1 MTTSL
6 RALRR
11 KIAAVWLVLVGLG
24 IAVFSLGA
32 AELRE
37 GRVTQI
43 FNDVK
48 LLPSEAAA
56 RQAAVNDLV
65 RSGTAVRTGVDSR
78 SELTFQDLTIARL
91 GANSIFTVEGGTRTI
106 NLDNG
111 AILLRVPKDSG
122 GAKISTAAVTA
133 AITGTTIMAEYHRDL
148 YKFVMLEGTAK
159 ICRVREF
166 RPKGAP
172 PVTEEERRRRSE
184 DCVELHAGQMLSGRL
199 GEPLGQPEE
208 VDLRLLTSTSQLI
221 QGFGPLGSE
230 DLIAAA
236 IAAQQG
242 TVLALNNVQDPTG
255 LDARDQTAATNSPT
269 PSPTPQPSVTPTPS
283 PTATPT
289 PSVTPS
295 PSPSVTPSPS
305 PSASPTPSPS
315 PSTSPTPQK
324 FGTPPTITSPNLSV
338 IDSGTVI
345 NTDPTITR
353 NGETGF
359 GVLYRGSDEDGPP
372 SQYFFGSTS
381 AFDQHTGFDDLISDD
396 AAFPIATFKF
406 STLSLLDNPTIITD
420 DGATSL
426 ALIAIGEIASD
437 IGGGEEGAL
446 AHVLTFAG
454 IDHLLLA
461 TVNGSILLL
470 PDISFSGIDHLF
482 FYARGGSSNLLL
494 GAAISGADDISAYA
508 EHNVTVD
515 SNIAV
520 NAFHAFAGGDF
531 IYNSG
536 LVRADRFNI
545 TADGTLN
552 FATDAFVSLHE
563 GGATLVQLSGET
575 VNISV
580 GKSAGALG
588 DALNVLVNGTTAINL
603 LADEPTTLQ
612 FNPDAHPTF
621 TAGFGGLNAPNI
633 DFLGNNMMLTSGGDI
648 EINSFDVPT
657 VGGARTLS
665 GSAVAL
671 GSFTAH
677 ASVLMSDLTAGTSI
691 LIGGDI
697 LADTITAGTTIDVG
711 GELSAFDRVAAG
723 GDVTADRVAVPNLIT
738 PGTLFAGAG
747 GIHPFV
753 VTFEDQINPPPD
765 PGDGAN
771 LQHTFDVDTIVSP
784 NGIDFSG
791 NQFHGISGLSSG
803 GRLTINA
810 NTIRFDAEVG
820 IGDVNFNGAD
830 ALAFDEAT
838 PARGGDGGT
847 FIVNA
852 VGDIFVGSQIMATTG
867 LNDPNNPDAFFG
879 GRGGTVTL
887 DSADG
892 MVTVQ
897 DRILVSSDDIADG
910 PHGLV
915 PVRESASGGLINIHS
930 GLTSGSAILLTS
942 DSSLL
947 SFLNN
952 DAPGPGGTISVISEG
967 GDIVANGQITAE
979 RGTIIISNGGIPMI
993 GPLAPFG
1000 GSNVTLD
1007 GAFLRAET
1015 INVLS
1020 TGDLNVGLV
1029 NPTGIGAV
1037 TISLEAFNILNGGNF
1052 FSGGGEAGDVTAV
1065 ESRGDVNLAAGSS
1078 MFFDSISI
1086 GRRNGGVGSGVNIG
1100 VIAGNDLSV
1109 TNLLVLH
1116 TDATGLNNGGNI
1128 TVSSGGDMEL
1138 GGPVFLASESNGMP
1152 GDGASIFLSAG
1163 GTLTAGQLSTSVF
1176 LSGANGSGG
1185 NIAFEANQDA
1195 TIDALSLD
1203 VELARFA
1210 TLGSGANINALFRQS
1225 LTANSLDAH
1234 VHLDGMINQGGSIL
1248 FDVANALF
1256 LNGDANF
1263 TISLPATLQHSHP
1276 SGLPPVGIIQVNAG
1290 SISVGF
1296 DGPQGTFTGTL
1307 NAYVDDSGFGMPT
1320 GLVDSVFV
1328 HSDGPITVANRL
1340 NVLGS
1345 VHAGGNITAET
1356 ISSTDVSSDTA
1367 ILALNGGI
1375 TRFSVGDG
1383 PPVSVLH
1390 TLTAPMV
1397 TSRGGI
1403 NFNGLDTAE
1412 GFGDT
1417 ISGGSLTINANS
1429 LSFDVE
1435 IGDIRGPVT
1444 FNAGANNLGH
1454 GGVFTVNTTGA
1465 ILVNSPI
1472 EATTGLIDDSLP
1484 PMGAGGTVTLNSS
1497 NDTVTVNRRIEV
1509 SSNDPQTGPTPR
1521 PPSRRSA
1528 AGGTI
1533 NISSG
1538 KKGTQAGRVVAID
1551 VSNSGQLLSLLA
1563 AAPTPRPGG
1572 KIVIKATGADSDV
1585 HIAGRVEAQGGLV
1598 DIRHNGA
1605 RGNIDLNGTVGNGSL
1620 GTLNIAGDVVKV
1632 AALGTNGV
1640 LKIQGGRISADTT
1653 LQLYATGFN
1662 GEVRF
1667 MGNVSLDGTSVKSIA
1682 GNSVRIDNGVLVN
1695 IDQRGPAANVFV
1707 NNNPTTGAPNA
1718 FYTGFGGNGQ
1728 TTGTFTGAGANPPRP
1743 LNQAPPL
1750 GPPPGG

>member
-1 MTTSL
+1 MAML
-6 RALRR
+6 
-11 KIAAVWLVLVGLG
+11 
-24 IAVFSLGA
+24 SLGA

-43 FNDVK
+43 YNDVK

-91 GANSIFTVEGGTRTI
+91 GANSIFTVDGGTRTI

-166 RPKGAP
+166 RAKGAP
-172 PVTEEERRRRSE
+172 PLTDEERRRRTE
-184 DCVELHAGQMLSGRL
+184 DCVELRAGQMLSGRP

-242 TVLALNNVQDPTG
+242 TQLVSNNVQDPTG
-255 LDARDQTAATNSPT
+255 LDARDQSAATSSPT

-289 PSVTPS
+289 PTVTPS

-315 PSTSPTPQK
+315 PGTSPTPQK

-338 IDSGTVI
+338 IDGGTVI

-359 GVLYRGSDEDGPP
+359 GRWYQATPADGTP
-372 SQYFFGSTS
+372 SNYFFGSTS
-381 AFDQHTGFDDLISDD
+381 TFDQHSGFDELILD
-396 AAFPIATFKF
+396 ADAFPIATFKF
-406 STLSLLDNPTIITD
+406 STLRILDDPTIITEGG
-420 DGATSL
+420 GATSL
-426 ALIAIGEIASD
+426 ALIAVGEIASD
-437 IGGGEEGAL
+437 IGGGGEGSVT
-446 AHVLTFAG
+446 HVLTFAG
-454 IDHLLLA
+454 IDRLLLA

-470 PDISFSGIDHLF
+470 PDITFSGIEHLF
-482 FYARGGSSNLLL
+482 FYARGSSSNLLL
-494 GAAISGADDISAYA
+494 AADIFGSDEVLAYA
-508 EHNVTVD
+508 EHNVSVD
-515 SNIAV
+515 SAIEADS
-520 NAFHAFAGGDF
+520 FRAFAGSDF
-531 IYNSG
+531 NYNSG
-536 LVRADRFNI
+536 SVHANRFDI
-545 TADGTLN
+545 TAGGTLE
-552 FATDAFVSLHE
+552 FDTAAFVSL
-563 GGATLVQLSGET
+563 GKGTANLVHLFGDT
-575 VNISV
+575 VNIFV
-580 GKSAGALG
+580 GESSGAMG
-588 DALNVLVNGTTAINL
+588 DALDVSVHGSTAINL
-603 LADEPTTLQ
+603 LADEPVTLQ
-612 FNPDAHPTF
+612 FNPDAQPSF
-621 TAGFGGLNAPNI
+621 VAGAGGIHAANI

-657 VGGARTLS
+657 VDGGRTLS
-665 GSAVAL
+665 GTIVAL
-671 GSFTAH
+671 GAFTAH
-677 ASVLMSDLTAGTSI
+677 ANVLLSDLTAGTSI

-697 LADTITAGTTIDVG
+697 LASTITAGTTIDVG
-711 GELSAFDRVAAG
+711 GQLSAFDRVNAG
-723 GDVTADRVAVPNLIT
+723 GDISADTVAVPNLTT
-738 PGTLFAGAG
+738 PGILFAGAG

-753 VTFEDQINPPPD
+753 VTFEDQMNPPPD

-771 LQHTFDVDTIVSP
+771 LQHTFDVDTIASP

-830 ALAFDEAT
+830 ALAFDEAS
-838 PARGGDGGT
+838 PVHGRDGGT
-847 FIVNA
+847 FIVNT
-852 VGDIFVGSQIMATTG
+852 VGDIYVGAQIMATTG
-867 LNDPNNPDAFFG
+867 LNDPGNPDAFFG

-897 DRILVSSDDIADG
+897 NRILVSSDDAADQPDG
-910 PHGLV
+910 SF
-915 PVRESASGGLINIHS
+915 PVRESASGGFINIHS
-930 GLTSGSAILLTS
+930 GLTSGSAIMLGP

-947 SFLNN
+947 SFLND

-967 GDIVANGQITAE
+967 GDIAANGTITAE

-993 GPLAPFG
+993 GPTAPSG

-1015 INVLS
+1015 LNVFS
-1020 TGDLNVGLV
+1020 TGDLNVGLT

-1037 TISLEAFNILNGGNF
+1037 SINLEALNILNGGIF
-1052 FSGGGEAGDVTAV
+1052 VSGGGEAGDVTAV
-1065 ESRGDVNLAAGSS
+1065 DSRGDVNLVAGSS
-1078 MFFDSISI
+1078 IFFDSIMI

-1100 VIAGNDLSV
+1100 VIAGNDLNV
-1109 TNLLVLH
+1109 ANLVALH
-1116 TDATGLNNGGNI
+1116 TDATDLNSGGNI
-1128 TVSSGGDMEL
+1128 TVSSGGNMDF
-1138 GGPVFLASESNGMP
+1138 GGPVFLATESSGMP
-1152 GDGASIFLSAG
+1152 GDGASIVLSSGGTLSAG
-1163 GTLTAGQLSTSVF
+1163 QLEASVF
-1176 LSGANGSGG
+1176 LSGVNGSGG
-1185 NIAFEANQDA
+1185 NIALEVNEDA
-1195 TIDALSLD
+1195 TIDALSLNI
-1203 VELARFA
+1203 ELGGAA
-1210 TLGSGANINALFRQS
+1210 SLGNGANIDALFRQS

-1234 VHLDGMINQGGSIL
+1234 IHLGGAINQGGSIL
-1248 FDVANALF
+1248 FDVANALT

-1263 TISLPATLQHSHP
+1263 TISLPPTLQHAGP

-1290 SISVGF
+1290 SIQVGF
-1296 DGPQGTFTGTL
+1296 DAPAGTIAGTL
-1307 NAYVDDSGFGMPT
+1307 NAYVDDSGFGMPS
-1320 GLVDSVFV
+1320 GLINSVFI

-1345 VHAGGNITAET
+1345 VDAGGNITAET

-1367 ILALNGGI
+1367 IIALNGGV
-1375 TRFSVGDG
+1375 TRFSVADG
-1383 PPVSVLH
+1383 PPLDVIH
-1390 TLTAPMV
+1390 QLTAPVVM
-1397 TSRGGI
+1397 SRGGL
-1403 NFNGLDTAE
+1403 NFNGVDLAE
-1412 GFGDT
+1412 GVGSS
-1417 ISGGSLTINANS
+1417 INGGSLTINANS

-1435 IGDIRGPVT
+1435 IGDIRGDAT
-1444 FNAGANNLGH
+1444 FNAGANTNGH
-1454 GGVFTVNTTGA
+1454 GGTFIVNTSGP

-1472 EATTGLIDDSLP
+1472 EATTGLIADTAP
-1484 PMGAGGTVTLNSS
+1484 PTGAGGTVKLNSS
-1497 NDTVTVNRRIEV
+1497 GDTVTVNRRIEV
-1509 SSNDPQTGPTPR
+1509 SSNDPQSGPTPR

-1528 AGGTI
+1528 SGGTI
-1533 NISSG
+1533 NVSSG

-1551 VSNSGQLLSLLA
+1551 VSSSGQLLSLLA

-1605 RGNIDLNGTVGNGSL
+1605 RGNIDLNGTVPGNGSL

-1632 AALGTNGV
+1632 AALGTDGV
-1640 LKIQGGRISADTT
+1640 LKIQGGTISAETT

-1667 MGNVSLDGTSVKSIA
+1667 MGNVSLNGTSVKNIA

-1695 IDQRGPAANVFV
+1695 VDQRGGPANIFV
-1707 NNNPTTGAPNA
+1707 NNGATGAPNA

-1728 TTGTFTGAGANPPRP
+1728 TTGTFTGAGANTPRP